1 MKYTVKWTAQFKRD
15 MKRMQKQNRN
25 MSAMKTVIRLLSEGT
40 VLPTEYRDRALSG
53 NYKGFRECHI
63 EPDWLLIYEIND
75 DTLYLYLTR
84 TGTHS
89 ELLGL

>member
-1 MKYTVKWTAQFKRD
+1 
-15 MKRMQKQNRN
+15 MQKQNRN

-40 VLPTEYRDRALSG
+40 VLPTEYRDHALSG

-75 DTLYLYLTR
+75 DPLYLYLTR